1 MPLVFLRLAM
11 DKRTEEMEHKLFEA
25 LEKTDSEMERRYGN
39 AFRLHPARLPDGKA
53 ATRQYD
59 GLFSLSAGFSAG
71 FGSQYGPGYALDLRM
86 VTLDAV
92 PEDFRAKFEQE
103 AIDLLQ
109 VELDR
114 EMPERQ
120 LKIVRDTNGWKIVG
134 DLHIGEA

>member
-1 MPLVFLRLAM
+1 M
-11 DKRTEEMEHKLFEA
+11 DKRTEEMEHRLFEA
-25 LEKTDSEMERRYGN
+25 LEKTDAEMERRYGT